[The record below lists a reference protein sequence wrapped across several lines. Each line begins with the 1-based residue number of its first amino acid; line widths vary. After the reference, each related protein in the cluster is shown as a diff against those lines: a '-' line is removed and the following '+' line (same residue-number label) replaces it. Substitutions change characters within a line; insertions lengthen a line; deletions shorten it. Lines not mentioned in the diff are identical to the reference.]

1 MAKSTPNNNN
11 RSGLGH
17 IASILEDNNRL
28 IASQSSAIN
37 KFIANANKDKMVE
50 GKEGLEKAREAGKPG
65 MGMARRVGNMSTKG
79 MSSALGVIS
88 SGFKGLLAPITA
100 GLGVLLAP
108 LTGLGKLLM
117 RGGAIG
123 LVITGMYELF
133 KDIGENPTF
142 TKTIESIKTTWN
154 DRILPTFNK
163 IKESISALSDEDNE
177 VGGAIRAIGE
187 WFTNFKVQ
195 LQDWILGSLSIVT
208 DTVANVLSGI
218 DTLLTEGWMSG
229 IKEIVLS
236 LLGGIGNLLDL
247 TITNILELFG
257 ADFGEDGSLM
267 KSIITGIDRT
277 VIKMTGMWTAFT
289 DGVKDVWDGL
299 VNFFVGEDGYI
310 QTRIT
315 SLKTSVTLKWMAF
328 TDTVRNVWGA
338 MVDFFTNPETEGS
351 IPYRINAIK
360 TYIGEKWLA
369 FCDSI
374 KNTWGSMVTFL
385 TNPEQE
391 GSIPNRIMAIK
402 DHAVEKWQMV
412 TDTVKGAWNGV
423 VDAISL
429 AVDNVRYWL
438 ATKPA
443 ELGFYLEEK
452 WIETQGKF
460 KEKLA
465 SLAGAI
471 VSLPAQLKLGLLES
485 LKGTWLGDKFISDE
499 RIAEAQAE
507 VASREGF
514 SAAMISAVRSS
525 TAAQLD
531 ELNNR
536 RNAFMENVGPAP
548 GTTIVDTSSQT
559 TQNSVNL
566 NTAAPIVQDPYSSS
580 YMGQMIPGR
589 P

>member
-1 MAKSTPNNNN
+1 
-11 RSGLGH
+11 
-17 IASILEDNNRL
+17 
-28 IASQSSAIN
+28 
-37 KFIANANKDKMVE
+37 
-50 GKEGLEKAREAGKPG
+50 
-65 MGMARRVGNMSTKG
+65 
-79 MSSALGVIS
+79 
-88 SGFKGLLAPITA
+88 
-100 GLGVLLAP
+100 
-108 LTGLGKLLM
+108 
-117 RGGAIG
+117 
-123 LVITGMYELF
+123 
-133 KDIGENPTF
+133 
-142 TKTIESIKTTWN
+142 
-154 DRILPTFNK
+154 
-163 IKESISALSDEDNE
+163 
-177 VGGAIRAIGE
+177 
-187 WFTNFKVQ
+187 
-195 LQDWILGSLSIVT
+195 
-208 DTVANVLSGI
+208 
-218 DTLLTEGWMSG
+218 
-229 IKEIVLS
+229 
-236 LLGGIGNLLDL
+236 
-247 TITNILELFG
+247 
-257 ADFGEDGSLM
+257 
-267 KSIITGIDRT
+267 
-277 VIKMTGMWTAFT
+277 
-289 DGVKDVWDGL
+289 
-299 VNFFVGEDGYI
+299 
-310 QTRIT
+310 
-315 SLKTSVTLKWMAF
+315 MAF
-328 TDTVRNVWGA
+328 TDAVRNGWGG

-360 TYIGEKWLA
+360 TYVGDKWLA

-402 DHAVEKWQMV
+402 DHAVEKWQIV

-423 VDAISL
+423 VEAISL

-443 ELGFYLEEK
+443 ELGFFLEEK

-536 RNAFMENVGPAP
+536 RNAFMENIGPAP
-548 GTTIVDTSSQT
+548 GTTIVDTSTQVSQS
-559 TQNSVNL
+559 SVNL
-566 NTAAPIVQDPYSSS
+566 NANAPIVQDPYSSS

>member
-28 IASQSSAIN
+28 IASQSNAIN

-65 MGMARRVGNMSTKG
+65 MGIARRVGSMSTKG
-79 MSSALGVIS
+79 MGSALGVIGA
-88 SGFKGLLAPITA
+88 GFKGLLAPITA
-100 GLGVLLAP
+100 GLGILLAP
-108 LTGLGKLLM
+108 LAGLGKLLV

-142 TKTIESIKTTWN
+142 NKTIESIKTTWN
-154 DRILPTFNK
+154 DRIKPTFDS
-163 IKESISALSDEDNE
+163 IKESINALSDENNE
-177 VGGAIRAIGE
+177 VGGTIRAIGE
-187 WFTNFKVQ
+187 WFTNFKIQ
-195 LQDWILGSLSIVT
+195 IQDWVLGSLNIVT
-208 DTVANVLSGI
+208 ETIANVLSGI
-218 DTLLTEGWMSG
+218 DTLLNEGWG
-229 IKEIVLS
+229 AGLLEITGS
-236 LLGGIGNLLDL
+236 LFLGIGKLLDN
-247 TITNILELFG
+247 TITNLLEMFG
-257 ADFGEDGSLM
+257 ADFGEDGSLA
-267 KSIITGIDRT
+267 KSIGANISRAI
-277 VIKMTGMWTAFT
+277 IKMTGMWTAFT
-289 DGVKDVWDGL
+289 DGVKDTWDGL

-328 TDTVRNVWGA
+328 TDAVRTGWGN

-360 TYIGEKWLA
+360 TYVGEKWLA

-402 DHAVEKWQMV
+402 DHAVEKWQTV

-423 VDAISL
+423 VESISM

-443 ELGFYLEEK
+443 ELGFFLEEK

-536 RNAFMENVGPAP
+536 RNAFMESIGPAP

>member
-1 MAKSTPNNNN
+1 MAKNEANNNN
-11 RSGLGH
+11 KGSLGYM
-17 IASILEDNNRL
+17 SSLLEDNNRL
-28 IASQSSAIN
+28 MAKQTNAIN

-79 MSSALGVIS
+79 MSSALGVIG

-117 RGGAIG
+117 RGGPIG
-123 LVITGMYELF
+123 LVITGMYTLF

-142 TKTIESIKTTWN
+142 NKTIEAIKTTWT
-154 DRILPTFNK
+154 DSIKPTF
-163 IKESISALSDEDNE
+163 ESIKNTLSSLGENE
-177 VGGAIRAIGE
+177 SVSTTLNSIKE

-195 LQDWILGSLSIVT
+195 IQDWVLGNLEIIT
-208 DTVANVLSGI
+208 TTIAGVLTGV
-218 DTLLTEGWMSG
+218 DQLLKGDWKAGLLTIGSTLFNG
-229 IKEIVLS
+229 IKDFFD
-236 LLGGIGNLLDL
+236 N

-257 ADFGEDGSLM
+257 VDFGEGGTFLGS
-267 KSIITGIDRT
+267 IGAGIDRML
-277 VIKMTGMWTAFT
+277 VKMSGMWTAFT
-289 DGVKDVWDGL
+289 DGVKGAWDGL
-299 VNFFVGEDGYI
+299 INFFVGEDGFV
-310 QTRIT
+310 QSRIT
-315 SLKTSVTLKWMAF
+315 SLKTNVTLKWMAF
-328 TDTVRNVWGA
+328 TDAVRTGWGN

-360 TYIGEKWLA
+360 TYVGEKWLA

-374 KNTWGSMVTFL
+374 KNTWASMVTFF

-402 DHAVEKWQMV
+402 DHAVEKWQTV

-423 VDAISL
+423 VESISM

-443 ELGFYLEEK
+443 ELGFFLEEK

-507 VASREGF
+507 VAAREGF
-514 SAAMISAVRSS
+514 SAAMISAARSA

-536 RNAFMENVGPAP
+536 RAAFAASVGPAP
-548 GTTIVDTSSQT
+548 GTTIVDTSTQVSQS
-559 TQNSVNL
+559 SVNL
-566 NTAAPIVQDPYSSS
+566 NANAPIVQDPYSSS

>member
-1 MAKSTPNNNN
+1 MAKNEANNNN
-11 RSGLGH
+11 KGSLGYM
-17 IASILEDNNRL
+17 SSLLEDNNRL
-28 IASQSSAIN
+28 MAKQTSAIN

-79 MSSALGVIS
+79 MSSALGVIG

-117 RGGAIG
+117 RGGPIG
-123 LVITGMYELF
+123 LVITGMYTLF

-142 TKTIESIKTTWN
+142 NKTIEAIKTTWT
-154 DRILPTFNK
+154 DSIKPTF
-163 IKESISALSDEDNE
+163 ESIKNTLSSLGENE
-177 VGGAIRAIGE
+177 SVSTTLNSIKE

-195 LQDWILGSLSIVT
+195 IQDWVLGNLEIIT
-208 DTVANVLSGI
+208 TTIAGVLTGV
-218 DTLLTEGWMSG
+218 DQLLKGDWKAGLLTIGSTLFNG
-229 IKEIVLS
+229 IKDFFD
-236 LLGGIGNLLDL
+236 N
-247 TITNILELFG
+247 TITNVLELFG
-257 ADFGEDGSLM
+257 VDFGEGGTFLGAVGG
-267 KSIITGIDRT
+267 IIDRM
-277 VIKMTGMWTAFT
+277 VIKMTGMWNTFT
-289 DGVKDVWDGL
+289 TGVKDTWDGL
-299 VNFFVGEDGYI
+299 VNFFVGEDGYV

-315 SLKTSVTLKWMAF
+315 SLKTNITLKWMAF
-328 TDTVRNVWGA
+328 TDTVRTGWGN

-360 TYIGEKWLA
+360 TYVGEKWLA
-369 FCDSI
+369 FCDTI
-374 KNTWGSMVTFL
+374 KNTWGNMVTFL
-385 TNPEQE
+385 TDPEAE
-391 GSIPNRIMAIK
+391 GSIPNRIIAIK
-402 DHAVEKWQMV
+402 DHAVEKWQTV

-423 VDAISL
+423 VESISM

-507 VASREGF
+507 VAAREGF
-514 SAAMISAVRSS
+514 SAAMISAARSA

-536 RNAFMENVGPAP
+536 RNAFMESVGPAP

>member
-11 RSGLGH
+11 KSGLGH

-65 MGMARRVGNMSTKG
+65 MGIARRVGSMSTKG
-79 MSSALGVIS
+79 MSSALGVIG

-108 LTGLGKLLM
+108 LSGLVKLLKV
-117 RGGAIG
+117 GGPIG
-123 LVITGMYELF
+123 LVITGMYALF

-142 TKTIESIKTTWN
+142 NKTIEAIKTTWN
-154 DRILPTFNK
+154 DRIKPTFDN
-163 IKESISALSDEDNE
+163 IKAGIDALGENENVSATFN
-177 VGGAIRAIGE
+177 AIKD

-195 LQDWILGSLSIVT
+195 IQDWVLNNLTIIT
-208 DTVANVLSGI
+208 DTIANVLSGI
-218 DTLLTEGWMSG
+218 DTFLNEDWKKGLKEIGGSLFGG
-229 IKEIVLS
+229 IKDFFDNTV
-236 LLGGIGNLLDL
+236 
-247 TITNILELFG
+247 TQILEMFG
-257 ADFGEDGSLM
+257 VDFGEGGTFLGS
-267 KSIITGIDRT
+267 IGAGIDRM

-289 DGVKDVWDGL
+289 TGVKDAWDGL
-299 VNFFVGEDGYI
+299 VNFFVGEDGYV

-328 TDTVRNVWGA
+328 TDAVRTGWGG

-360 TYIGEKWLA
+360 TYVGEKWLA

-402 DHAVEKWQMV
+402 DHAVEKWQIV

-443 ELGFYLEEK
+443 ELGFFLEEK

-536 RNAFMENVGPAP
+536 RNAFMESVGPAP

-559 TQNSVNL
+559 TQNSVSL